1 MERGVARPIA
11 PLDGE
16 AAAEPENDGGQDG
29 TRVASREPRHQEV
42 PPRRRIVPI
51 EAPREVLAKEEKS
64 GDRPDNKIGDR
75 VTHQASSLA
84 QTVDG
89 DSSPEA
95 RLPISTAMGIT
106 WW

>member
-16 AAAEPENDGGQDG
+16 AAAEPENGGGQEG
-29 TRVASREPRHQEV
+29 TGGASRGPWHQGG

-51 EAPREVLAKEEKS
+51 EGPGEGLAKEEES
-64 GDRPDNKIGDR
+64 GDRPGNKIGDR

-84 QTVDG
+84 QTEDG

-95 RLPISTAMGIT
+95 RLTISTAMGIT
-106 WW
+106 W